1 MSTEDMQ
8 TIDRMQRYGGS
19 FAAALAIAARSA
31 DSDNLQKI
39 KDTWPG
45 FWLRYG
51 PQGIFAIRENRE
63 I

>member
-1 MSTEDMQ
+1 MDAEDIQ
-8 TIDRMQRYGGS
+8 TIDRMQRHGGK
-19 FAAALAIAARSA
+19 FAASLAIAARVA
-31 DSDNLQKI
+31 DRNNLQKI

-51 PQGIFAIRENRE
+51 SQGIFAQREDRE